1 MILLVTLSKSFCN
14 SRIVLH
20 HFGRFLENT
29 SRKLL
34 SSLWTFRVSRKK
46 EKKARIC
53 HQTRIKRT
61 FASAVHVDRVS
72 FEVNNRG
79 NRPSVLNIS
88 IIAVTGYT
96 STRFIFD
103 AVRRSFR
110 WKSLLP
116 VPARWRAISE
126 FRIPGWYIFGLE
138 SREFLEMLV
147 KMGECRLRF

>member
-96 STRFIFD
+96 LYIHPFHLWCCSTIIPLKIAF
-103 AVRRSFR
+103 AGPCTV
-110 WKSLLP
+110 
-116 VPARWRAISE
+116 ARYLRISDS
-126 FRIPGWYIFGLE
+126 WLVLYLDGLE
-138 SREFLEMLV
+138 SF
-147 KMGECRLRF
+147 